1 MPSKTQFYAQLAA
14 ETSRRLTD
22 SLQTWTAF
30 LETSARLYKYPYYEQ
45 LLIFAQKPE
54 ATACAGYEV
63 WNETMNRY
71 VRRGTKGIALIDS
84 SGDNPRMKYVFD
96 VSDTG
101 GGANARRPF
110 LWEYRPEHQEAVT
123 TALENRFGKS
133 GRISFAFQLED
144 IAGELIENWL
154 DEHQRDLRGIVD
166 GSFLEEY
173 DEDNLRAVFKHAGA
187 VSAAYMLMSR
197 CGLDPSNYFTHE
209 DFQPIF
215 DFNTPATVGVLGT
228 AISEA
233 SEQVLRQIEVTIKRY
248 EREHRAE
255 RTENHERTELQG
267 ERRLSDPGS
276 EPEPDS
282 GDAAGQ
288 IRQDAEIL
296 SEGASPGAVLESAP
310 VGEAVSPSEGDRRD
324 GAEPS
329 GNDDAE
335 ADGSSGDQR
344 EAEGRGP
351 DAVDRTDE
359 QLQGASRGDDPPGA
373 GLQLNDDAEE
383 GPGQM
388 SLFPSEAEQIQT
400 IAEAESAQQAP
411 SAFSILQEDI
421 DLLLIF
427 GSNDREAR
435 MKITTEF
442 CKHKRPERVVDY
454 LKKTYRGAYG
464 IETER
469 GKFSSFAAEDGIHIA
484 RGDGAEYA
492 RDAQVL
498 SWLDAATRIGQLL
511 DEGRYATNVELAERR
526 SFELSQ
532 LARSLVDMYH
542 DLSDEAREV
551 GMLPVLADYKGGG
564 YPEEEKRVV
573 KALDRWDKR
582 QEIISRLSEF
592 VVAWKQDRTLLRFR
606 YHRPEELLQRTQ
618 DLNLPY
624 SSYETEMRELPKV
637 RHFITEDDINDYIRN
652 RRPFEGTKGRILD
665 FWQEP
670 HSPKE
675 KADFLKKEY
684 GIGGGNNAFSHNFHA
699 DEDHSGKGVRLR
711 KPDCGDVLMTWSQVV
726 NRIDKL
732 MAQDRYLS
740 AEEKAKLNTTKE
752 TPKAPEIPADVV
764 EYNSIKEAHA
774 DELVLFQR
782 GDFFELYGEDARIAS
797 ELAQLAI
804 AAREIPGVGK
814 VDMVGFPA
822 HALEQY
828 SEVLRDK
835 YDLAIASTVEGGT
848 HEVRRVYSIDH
859 EAAYAIDAH
868 EAEFGADGAR
878 AFGPYPP
885 LRIATEE
892 DLTAAVQ
899 AWNGDMA
906 SKRRVFR
913 YMQEHGRELGADRW
927 LREEYGGELDAFP
940 VSMTGLEQTELSWR
954 DVQRRIVT
962 LLKKDRFFTDQ
973 ELDNFEDI
981 DPAEVRERLAQAG
994 IVHGEVIDPAAL
1006 DADPFI
1012 QQVMADADRIAEE
1025 EARQLTDAEYAER
1038 NMIPGETFFEHDGRQ
1053 YRIDS
1058 VIPETGTVYYQD
1070 VGPGPSVDGMDMYLD
1085 SITNVRKY
1093 MEYSD
1098 GPTFVT
1104 PGGTV
1109 FRIGDDF
1116 DAWTAEKEI
1125 LVRVRL
1131 TSVDENTVY
1140 YTLSENPE
1148 HEPFHIPRQRFDA
1161 FLDEGRFTPV
1171 RPEVQAVDN
1180 SFILTLSDGS
1190 TYHVGDTVTIGGTAF
1205 NITDIGAFDVQLLDP
1220 KLSYPVFRTESRDSF
1235 ERLMLREKEQKE
1247 PRAETV
1253 AFYPAVENGLPYSIE
1268 TQTLHFDEPEPEPP
1282 APTPPAENFRITDV
1296 HLGEGGPKAKF
1307 RANMDAIYTLKTI
1320 ERENRSATPE
1330 EQETLSRYVGWGG
1343 LSDAFDPDKREW
1355 NGEFKELEA
1364 ALTPEEYAAA
1374 RGSTLNAHY
1383 TSPTVIKAIYD
1394 TLGNMGFRT
1403 GNILE
1408 PAMGVGNFFGMLPE
1422 SMRDSRLYGVELDS
1436 ISGRIAQQ
1444 LYPKANITVAG
1455 FETTDRKDFF
1465 DVAVGNVPFGQ
1476 YQVNDHTYNKLGFS
1490 IHNYFFAKALD
1501 QVRPGGVVA
1510 FVTSRYTLDAKNP
1523 EVRRYLAQRA
1533 DLLGA
1538 IRLPNNAFRA
1548 NAGTDVVSDIV
1559 FLQKRET
1566 PQMEEPDWVHLSE
1579 NGDGFAINSYFVEH
1593 PEMILGRPSSESTQ
1607 YGRQD
1612 FTVEPIE
1619 ALELSDQLEDAIKYI
1634 RGTYAEAELPDLGEG
1649 EAIRDTIPAD
1659 PDVKNYSFTV
1669 VDGEVYYRENS
1680 VMVRPDLN
1688 ATAKERVKG
1697 MVALRNCVGE
1707 LIDLQMDDWIP
1718 EWRIEEKQGELNRL
1732 YDAFSAKYGLIND
1745 RANRLA
1751 FADDSSYYLLCSLE
1765 VLNEENKLERKADM
1779 FTKRT
1784 IKQQRSVSHVD
1795 TAVEALTV
1803 SIGEKAGVDLGFMAS
1818 LMGGSEKI
1826 PQLVEEL
1833 RGIIFK
1839 EPSSGPYDWAEG
1851 GSHWDKG
1858 WQTADAYLSGNVRKK
1873 LREANRAAE
1882 QDAFFQPNVAAL
1894 EQAQPKDLDAS
1905 EIEVRV
1911 GSTWI
1916 DKEIFQQFMHETFD
1930 TPFYMRRMIQVEYS
1944 PVTAEWHITS
1954 KSTPRG
1960 SDVAAY
1966 TTYGTLRANAY
1977 EILEDTLNLRDVRI
1991 YDTIEDADGKQ
2002 RRVLNSKETTLA
2014 AQKQQAIKD
2023 AFQDW
2028 IWKDPNRRQALVK
2041 QYNELMNST
2050 RPREYDGSHLVFAGM
2065 NPEITLREHQK
2076 NAIAHVIYGG
2086 NTMLAHEVGAGK
2098 TFEMVAAAM
2107 ESKRLGLCSKSIFV
2121 VPNHLTDQ
2129 WASEFLRLYPSA
2141 NILVTTKKDFEPKA
2155 RKKFCSR
2162 IATGDYDAVIIGHSQ
2177 FEKIPISKERQE
2189 RLLQEQIE
2197 DIEAGIDAMSWERDE
2212 KFSVKQMEKTKK
2224 SLQARL
2230 EKLQAEDKKDDV
2242 VTFEQLGV
2250 DRMFVDESDNYKNL
2264 FLYTKMRNVAGLS
2277 TTDAQKS
2284 SDMFAKCRYMDELT
2298 GGRGIVFATGTPIS
2312 NSMTELYTIQ
2322 RYLQYDRLQELGMG
2336 HFDCWASRFGET
2348 TTALELAPEGTGY
2361 RARTRFAKFFNLPEL
2376 MTLFKEVADIKTA
2389 DQLDLPTPKVEY
2401 HNHAA
2406 KPTEIQK
2413 EMVQKLSERAT
2424 DVHQRKVSPDVDNM
2438 LKITSDGRKLGLDQR
2453 IINPMLPDEEG
2464 TKVNLCVQNIL
2475 QYWRDGEDKKL
2486 TQLVFCDLSTPK
2498 AKKAKSP
2505 RSKLDSPEI
2514 HALEDM
2520 IPLDAPKPDFTIYED
2535 IRQKL
2540 IEGGMPP
2547 EQIAFIHEA
2556 DTEAKKRDLFAKV
2569 RSGQVRVLMGSTAKM
2584 GAGTNVQDRLI
2595 ALHDLDAPWR
2605 PRDLTQRKGRI
2616 ERQGNQNETVHVC
2629 RYVTEGTFDAYL
2641 WQTLETKQRFI
2652 SQIMTSKSPVR
2663 SCEDVDET
2671 ALSFAEVKALCAGD
2685 PRIKERMDL
2694 DVDVSKLKLLKADHQ
2709 SKQFRLEDQLLKYFP
2724 QKIEENRGYIQ
2735 GFEAD
2740 LKTLAAH
2747 PLPKEGF
2754 VGMEIRG
2761 DMLTDKENAGAAL
2774 IDAVTDVKSTD
2785 PVELGHYRGFTITA
2799 ELSAFGQYRLCL
2811 CGEMTHSL
2819 ELGSDPRGN
2828 LIRIENAL
2836 EKIPERMRATQAQLE
2851 TLIQQQEAAKAEVG
2865 KPFPQE
2871 QELRD
2876 KTARLVEL
2884 DMELNLDGR
2893 GDSEQVQEPQEVAK
2907 STRPSV
2913 LEKLKRPP
2921 VCGPGERKT
2930 NHEMEGR

>member
-14 ETSRRLTD
+14 ETARGLTD

-71 VRRGTKGIALIDS
+71 IRRGTKGIALIDS
-84 SGDNPRMKYVFD
+84 SGDTPRMKYVFD
-96 VSDTG
+96 VSDTS

-110 LWEYRPEHQEAVT
+110 LWEYRPEHRDSVT
-123 TALENRFGKS
+123 AALEQRFGQS
-133 GRISFAFQLED
+133 GSISLAFQLEA
-144 IAGELIENWL
+144 IAGELIESYWE
-154 DEHQRDLRGIVD
+154 EHQRDILGIVD

-173 DEDNLRAVFKHAGA
+173 DEDNLRAVFKHAGT
-187 VSAAYMLMSR
+187 VSTAYALMSR
-197 CGLDPSNYFTHE
+197 CGLDPSGYFTHE

-215 DFNTPATVGVLGT
+215 DFNTPATVGILGT

-276 EPEPDS
+276 EPERDG

-288 IRQDAEIL
+288 IRQDAEDL
-296 SEGASPGAVLESAP
+296 SDGASPGAVLESAP
-310 VGEAVSPSEGDRRD
+310 VGEAVSPSSGDRRD

-344 EAEGRGP
+344 EAESREP
-351 DAVDRTDE
+351 DAVGRPDE
-359 QLQGASRGDDPPGA
+359 QLQGPGRGSDPPGA
-373 GLQLNDDAEE
+373 GLQLNNEADE

-388 SLFPSEAEQIQT
+388 SLFPLEAEQIQT
-400 IAEAESAQQAP
+400 IAEAESAQKAP
-411 SAFSILQEDI
+411 SAFSIPQEDI
-421 DLLLIF
+421 DLLLIY
-427 GSNDREAR
+427 GSNDSEAR

-442 CKHKRPERVVDY
+442 MKHKRPERVVDF

-469 GKFSSFAAEDGIHIA
+469 GQFSSFAAEDGIHIA
-484 RGDGAEYA
+484 RGDGVEYD
-492 RDAQVL
+492 RRAQVL

-526 SFELSQ
+526 GFELSQ
-532 LARSLVDMYH
+532 LAKTLLYLYY
-542 DLSDEAREV
+542 DLSDDARED
-551 GMLPVLADYKGGG
+551 GWLSALDEHKGGG

-573 KALDRWDKR
+573 SALDRWDKR
-582 QEIISRLSEF
+582 HEISNSLWDF
-592 VVAWKQDRTLLRFR
+592 VEAWKKDRSLLRFN
-606 YHRPEELLQRTQ
+606 YHRPEELLRGIQEL
-618 DLNLPY
+618 DLPY
-624 SSYETEMRELPKV
+624 SSYKTGMQELPQV
-637 RHFITEDDINDYIRN
+637 RHFITEDDIASAL
-652 RRPFEGTKGRILD
+652 RRGGNVSGGKGRIYR

-670 HSPKE
+670 HSAKE
-675 KADFLKKEY
+675 KADFLKNEY
-684 GIGGGNNAFSHNFHA
+684 GIGGGNAAFSHNFHTY
-699 DEDHSGKGVRLR
+699 EDHSGKGVRLR
-711 KPDCGDVLMTWSQVV
+711 KPECGDVLMTWPQVV
-726 NRIDKL
+726 KRIDKL
-732 MAQDRYLS
+732 MAQDHYLT
-740 AEEKAKLNTTKE
+740 AAEKAKLNAPKE
-752 TPKAPEIPADVV
+752 EKKAPEIPADVV
-764 EYNSIKEAHA
+764 EYNQIKEAHG

-782 GDFFELYGEDARIAS
+782 GDFFELYGEDARAAS

-804 AAREIPGVGK
+804 TAKEIPGIGR

-822 HALEQY
+822 RALEQY
-828 SEVLRDK
+828 SEVLRDR
-835 YDLAIASTVEGGT
+835 YDLAIASTVEGGS
-848 HEVRRVYSIDH
+848 HEVHRVLSIDH
-859 EAAYAIDAH
+859 EAAAAIDAH
-868 EAEFGADGAR
+868 EAEFGADGSR
-878 AFGPYPP
+878 AFGPSVP
-885 LRIATEE
+885 LRVATEE
-892 DLTAAVQ
+892 DLKTAVQ
-899 AWNGDMA
+899 AWNGDIA

-913 YMQEHGRELGADRW
+913 YMQEHGRERGADQW

-940 VSMTGLEQTELSWR
+940 VKLPGVEETTLPWR
-954 DVQRRIVT
+954 DVQRRMVRLI
-962 LLKKDRFFTDQ
+962 RREEFYTDQ
-973 ELDNFEDI
+973 ELDNFDDV
-981 DPAEVRERLAQAG
+981 DPAAIRERLAESG
-994 IVHGEVIDPAAL
+994 IVNGEVVDPEAL
-1006 DADPFI
+1006 NRNPFI
-1012 QQVMADADRIAEE
+1012 QQVMADAEQIAQEE
-1025 EARQLTDAEYAER
+1025 KEQLTDREYAEQY
-1038 NMIPGETFFEHDGRQ
+1038 MIPGETFFEHAGRQ

-1070 VGPGPSVDGMDMYLD
+1070 IGPGPSVDGMDMYLD

-1093 MEYSD
+1093 MEYGD

-1109 FRIGDDF
+1109 FRTGDDF
-1116 DAWTAEKEI
+1116 DARSAGDEI
-1125 LVRVRL
+1125 HVRIHL
-1131 TSVDENTVY
+1131 ESVDEESVY
-1140 YTLSENPE
+1140 YSFPDGPE
-1148 HEPFHIPRQRFDA
+1148 QEPVSMPRQDFDRYV
-1161 FLDEGRFTPV
+1161 DEGRFN
-1171 RPEVQAVDN
+1171 RIEPEAQAVDN
-1180 SFILTLSDGS
+1180 TLALTLSDGS

-1205 NITDIGAFDVQLLDP
+1205 NITDIGPFDVQLLDP
-1220 KLSYPVFRTESRDSF
+1220 KQSYPIFRAESHQSF
-1235 ERLMLREKEQKE
+1235 EQLMMREKEQQE
-1247 PRAETV
+1247 THSETV
-1253 AFYPAVENGLPYSIE
+1253 AFYPAVENGLPYDIE
-1268 TQTLHFDEPEPEPP
+1268 IQTLRFDEPEHEPP
-1282 APTPPAENFRITDV
+1282 KPPAENYHITDS
-1296 HLGEGGPKAKF
+1296 HLGEGGPKEKF
-1307 RANMDAIYTLKTI
+1307 WRNIKAITTLKQI
-1320 ERENRSATPE
+1320 ESENRPATLE
-1330 EQETLSRYVGWGG
+1330 EQHILSQYVGWGG
-1343 LSDAFDPDKREW
+1343 LPDAFDPDKPAW
-1355 NGEFKELEA
+1355 A
-1364 ALTPEEYAAA
+1364 AEYSDLKDILTDEEYAAA
-1374 RGSTLNAHY
+1374 RSSTLNAHY
-1383 TSPTVIKAIYD
+1383 TSPTVIKAMYD
-1394 TLGNMGFRT
+1394 ALANMGFQT

-1422 SMRDSRLYGVELDS
+1422 QMRGSRLYGVELDS
-1436 ISGRIAQQ
+1436 ISGRIAKQ
-1444 LYPKANITVAG
+1444 LYPQANITVAG
-1455 FETTDRKDFF
+1455 FETTDRKDFY
-1465 DVAVGNVPFGQ
+1465 DLAIGNVPFGQ
-1476 YQVNDHTYNKLGFS
+1476 YQVNDRAYNKLGFS

-1510 FVTSRYTLDAKNP
+1510 FVTSRYTMDAKSP

-1538 IRLPNNAFRA
+1538 IRLPNNAFKA
-1548 NAGTDVVSDIV
+1548 NAGTDVVSDII

-1566 PQMEEPDWVHLSE
+1566 PQVEEPDWVHLEE
-1579 NGDGFAINSYFVEH
+1579 NDDGFAINSYFVDH
-1593 PEMILGRPSSESTQ
+1593 PEMILGRQSSESTQ

-1634 RGTYAEAELPDLGEG
+1634 RGSYTEAELPDLGEG
-1649 EAIRDTIPAD
+1649 EVIRDTIPAD
-1659 PDVKNYSFTV
+1659 PEVKNYSFTV

-1697 MVALRNCVGE
+1697 MVALRDCVHE
-1707 LIDLQMDDWIP
+1707 LIDLEMDELTPD
-1718 EWRIEEKQGELNRL
+1718 WRIEEKQGELNRL
-1732 YDAFSAKYGLIND
+1732 YDTFSAKYGLIND

-1751 FADDSSYYLLCSLE
+1751 FADDFSYYLLCSLE
-1765 VLNEENKLERKADM
+1765 VLDEEKKLERKADM
-1779 FTKRT
+1779 FSKRT
-1784 IKQQRSVSHVD
+1784 IKQDRSVSHVD

-1803 SIGEKAGVDLGFMAS
+1803 SIGEKACVDLGFMAS

-1826 PQLVEEL
+1826 PEIVEEL
-1833 RGIIFK
+1833 HGIIFK
-1839 EPSSGPYDWAEG
+1839 DPSTGPFDLEEG
-1851 GSHWDKG
+1851 GGHWDKG
-1858 WQTADAYLSGNVRKK
+1858 WQTADEYLSGNVRRK
-1873 LREANRAAE
+1873 LREAKRAAE
-1882 QDAFFQPNVAAL
+1882 QNPAFQVNVAAL

-1916 DKEIFQQFMHETFD
+1916 DKEIFQQFMHETFH
-1930 TPFYMRRMIQVEYS
+1930 TPFYMTRMIQVEYS
-1944 PVTAEWHITS
+1944 PVTSEWHITG
-1954 KSTPRG
+1954 KNAPRG

-1966 TTYGTLRANAY
+1966 ATFGTLRANAY

-1991 YDTIEDADGKQ
+1991 YDTVRDADGKE

-2028 IWKDPNRRQALVK
+2028 IWKDPQRREKLVK

-2141 NILVTTKKDFEPKA
+2141 KILVTTKKDFEPKA

-2177 FEKIPISKERQE
+2177 FEKIPISKERQQRILE
-2189 RLLQEQIE
+2189 EQIA
-2197 DIEAGIDAMSWERDE
+2197 DIEAGIEELSWQRDE
-2212 KFSVKQMEKTKK
+2212 KFSIKQLEKTKK

-2230 EKLQAEDKKDDV
+2230 EKLQADEKKDDV
-2242 VTFEQLGV
+2242 ITFEQLGV

-2298 GGRGIVFATGTPIS
+2298 GGRGIIFATGTPIS
-2312 NSMTELYTIQ
+2312 NSMTELYTLQ
-2322 RYLQYDRLQELGMG
+2322 RYLQYDRLQELGMS

-2401 HNHAA
+2401 HNHAS
-2406 KPTEIQK
+2406 KPTKIQK
-2413 EMVQKLSERAT
+2413 EMVKKLSERAT
-2424 DVHQRKVSPDVDNM
+2424 EVHKGAVDSSVDNM

-2453 IINPMLPDEEG
+2453 IINPLLPDEEG
-2464 TKVNLCVQNIL
+2464 TKVNQCVQNIL

-2498 AKKAKSP
+2498 AKKAKSVDKEGTQEA
-2505 RSKLDSPEI
+2505 S
-2514 HALEDM
+2514 
-2520 IPLDAPKPDFTIYED
+2520 FTIYDD
-2535 IRQKL
+2535 IRKKL
-2540 IEGGMPP
+2540 IEGGMLP
-2547 EQIAFIHEA
+2547 EQVAFIHEA

-2569 RSGQVRVLMGSTAKM
+2569 RSGQVRVLIGSTAKM

-2709 SKQFRLEDQLLKYFP
+2709 SKQFRLEDQILKFFP
-2724 QKIEENRGYIQ
+2724 QKIEESKGFIR

-2740 LKTLAAH
+2740 LKTLAEH

-2761 DMLTDKENAGAAL
+2761 DKLTDKENAGAAL

-2785 PVELGHYRGFTITA
+2785 AIEIGHYRGFTMTA
-2799 ELSAFGQYRLCL
+2799 ELSAFGQYTLRL
-2811 CGEMTHSL
+2811 CGEMTHSID
-2819 ELGSDPRGN
+2819 LGSDPRGN
-2828 LIRIENAL
+2828 LVRIENVL

-2851 TLIQQQEAAKAEVG
+2851 NFIQQQEAAKAEVG

-2876 KTARLVEL
+2876 KTARLVAL
-2884 DMELNLDGR
+2884 DMELNLDGH
-2893 GDSEQVQEPQEVAK
+2893 DQAQPIQESEDVAK
-2907 STRPSV
+2907 SVRPSV
-2913 LEKLKRPP
+2913 LDKLKRPP
-2921 VCGPGERKT
+2921 INTPGERKT
-2930 NHEMEGR
+2930 THEMEER

>member
-14 ETSRRLTD
+14 ETARRLTD

-71 VRRGTKGIALIDS
+71 IRRGTKGIALIDS

-101 GGANARRPF
+101 GGTNARRPF
-110 LWEYRPEHQEAVT
+110 LWEYRPEHQDSVT
-123 TALENRFGKS
+123 AALEQRFGVS
-133 GRISFAFQLED
+133 GGISLAFQLEA
-144 IAGELIENWL
+144 IAGELIESWL

-173 DEDNLRAVFKHAGA
+173 DEDNLRAVFKHAGT

-215 DFNTPATVGVLGT
+215 DFNTADTVGVLGT

-233 SEQVLRQIEVTIKRY
+233 SEQVLRQIEITIKRY

-276 EPEPDS
+276 EPERDS

-288 IRQDAEIL
+288 VRQDAENV
-296 SEGASPGAVLESAP
+296 SEGASPGAVLEPAP

-351 DAVDRTDE
+351 DAVGRTDE
-359 QLQGASRGDDPPGA
+359 QLQGPGRGDDPPGA
-373 GLQLNDDAEE
+373 GLQLNDDAED

-388 SLFPSEAEQIQT
+388 SLFPSEAEQIQM

-411 SAFSILQEDI
+411 SAFSIPQEDI

-442 CKHKRPERVVDY
+442 CKHKRPERVADF

-484 RGDGAEYA
+484 RGDGAEYD
-492 RDAQVL
+492 RRAQVL
-498 SWLDAATRIGQLL
+498 SWTDAATRIGQLL
-511 DEGRYATNVELAERR
+511 DEGRYATNVEMAERR
-526 SFELSQ
+526 GFELSQ
-532 LARSLVDMYH
+532 LARSLVDLYH
-542 DLSDEAREV
+542 DLSDEARES
-551 GMLPVLADYKGGG
+551 GMFPALAGYKGGG

-573 KALDRWDKR
+573 SALDRWDKR
-582 QEIISRLSEF
+582 REILDSFREF
-592 VVAWKQDRTLLRFR
+592 VEAWKQDHTLLRFR
-606 YHRPEELLQRTQ
+606 YHQPAELLQGIEE
-618 DLNLPY
+618 LNLPY
-624 SSYETEMRELPKV
+624 RSYETEMRELPKV
-637 RHFITEDDINDYIRN
+637 RHFITEDDINDYLRN
-652 RRPFEGTKGRILD
+652 RRPFEGAKGRIFN

-670 HSPKE
+670 HTPKE

-684 GIGGGNNAFSHNFHA
+684 GSGGGNNGFSHNFHA
-699 DEDHSGKGVRLR
+699 DEDHTGKGIRLR
-711 KPDCGDVLMTWSQVV
+711 KPDCGDVLMTWPQVV
-726 NRIDKL
+726 KRIDKL
-732 MAQDRYLS
+732 MALDRYLS
-740 AEEKAKLNTTKE
+740 AEEKAKLNTVKE
-752 TPKAPEIPADVV
+752 EPKAPEIPADVI
-764 EYNSIKEAHA
+764 EYNNIKEAHA

-782 GDFFELYGEDARIAS
+782 GDFFELYGEDARAAS

-804 AAREIPGVGK
+804 TAREIPGVGK

-828 SEVLRDK
+828 SEILRDK
-835 YDLAIASTVEGGT
+835 YDLAIASTVEGGA

-885 LRIATEE
+885 LRVATEE

-906 SKRRVFR
+906 SKRRVSR

-927 LREEYGGELDAFP
+927 LREEYGGEPDAFP

-973 ELDNFEDI
+973 ELDNFDDV
-981 DPAEVRERLAQAG
+981 DPAEIREKLAQAG
-994 IVHGEVIDPAAL
+994 IVNGEVVDPAAL

-1012 QQVMADADRIAEE
+1012 QHVMADADRIAEE
-1025 EARQLTDAEYAER
+1025 EARQLTDTEYAER

-1070 VGPGPSVDGMDMYLD
+1070 IGPGPSVDGMDMYLD

-1093 MEYSD
+1093 MEYGD

-1116 DAWTAEKEI
+1116 DARSAGDEI
-1125 LVRVRL
+1125 IVRIHL
-1131 TSVDENTVY
+1131 KSVNEEDVTY
-1140 YTLSENPE
+1140 SFPDGPE
-1148 HEPFHIPRQRFDA
+1148 QEPVAMPRQDFDRYV
-1161 FLDEGRFTPV
+1161 DEGRFTLV
-1171 RPEVQAVDN
+1171 RPDARAVDN
-1180 SFILTLSDGS
+1180 SFTLTLSDGS
-1190 TYHVGDTVTIGGTAF
+1190 TYRVGDTVTIGGTAF

-1220 KLSYPVFRTESRDSF
+1220 KLSYPIFRAESRESF

-1247 PRAETV
+1247 TRAETV

-1268 TQTLHFDEPEPEPP
+1268 IQTLHFDEPEPEPP
-1282 APTPPAENFRITDV
+1282 MPPVENFRITDV

-1320 ERENRSATPE
+1320 ERENRRATPE

-1343 LSDAFDPDKREW
+1343 LADAFDKDKREW
-1355 NGEFKELEA
+1355 SGEFKELEA

-1394 TLGNMGFRT
+1394 ALDNMGFQT

-1476 YQVNDHTYNKLGFS
+1476 YQVNDRAYNKLGFS

-1510 FVTSRYTLDAKNP
+1510 FVTSRYTMDAKSP
-1523 EVRRYLAQRA
+1523 EVRRYLARRA
-1533 DLLGA
+1533 DLLGS
-1538 IRLPNNAFRA
+1538 IRLPNNAFKA
-1548 NAGTDVVSDIV
+1548 NAGTDVVSDII

-1566 PQMEEPDWVHLSE
+1566 PQVEEPDWVHLAE

-1593 PEMILGRPSSESTQ
+1593 PEMILGRQSSESTQ

-1634 RGTYAEAELPDLGEG
+1634 RGSYTEAELPDLGEG

-1697 MVALRNCVGE
+1697 LVALRNCVGE

-1765 VLNEENKLERKADM
+1765 VLDEENKLERKADM

-1818 LMGGSEKI
+1818 LLGGSEKI

-1839 EPSSGPYDWAEG
+1839 DPSSGPYDWAEG

-1873 LREANRAAE
+1873 LREARRAVE
-1882 QDAFFQPNVAAL
+1882 QDSFFQSNVAAL

-1944 PVTAEWHITS
+1944 PVTAEWHITG
-1954 KSTPRG
+1954 KSAPRG

-1991 YDTIEDADGKQ
+1991 YDTIEDADGKH
-2002 RRVLNSKETTLA
+2002 RVLNSKETTLA

-2028 IWKDPNRRQALVK
+2028 IWKDPNRRQTLVK

-2050 RPREYDGSHLVFAGM
+2050 RPREYDGSHLVFACM

-2189 RLLQEQIE
+2189 RLLQEQIA

-2498 AKKAKSP
+2498 AKKAKPP

-2520 IPLDAPKPDFTIYED
+2520 IPLDAAKPDFTIYED

-2540 IEGGMPP
+2540 IAGGMLP

-2735 GFEAD
+2735 GFETD

-2754 VGMEIRG
+2754 IGMEIRG

-2871 QELRD
+2871 QELKD

-2893 GDSEQVQEPQEVAK
+2893 GDPEQVQEPQEVAK
-2907 STRPSV
+2907 SARPSV

-2921 VCGPGERKT
+2921 ICGTGERKT